1 MLAHVAFHDGRG
13 RRLHVIAV
21 LTATLVAAPA
31 ASAREPLPDTTEAYG
46 VVLKDWTARH
56 KVQRAIVVVRR
67 EGRIVYRSAAALTHH
82 AGAPREPVEGH
93 HRRLC
98 GDADP

>member
-31 ASAREPLPDTTEAYG
+31 ASDTTEAYG